1 MVEKV
6 ITDKMLIYQI
16 TRRRD
21 NRLVIQ
27 YNQKNK
33 MAWFQTDSMLT
44 KKPIEI
50 KRVINL

>member
-6 ITDKMLIYQI
+6 ITDKMLIYQV

-27 YNQKNK
+27 YNQKSK
-33 MAWFQTDSMLT
+33 RAWFQTDSMLT
-44 KKPIEI
+44 QKPIEI